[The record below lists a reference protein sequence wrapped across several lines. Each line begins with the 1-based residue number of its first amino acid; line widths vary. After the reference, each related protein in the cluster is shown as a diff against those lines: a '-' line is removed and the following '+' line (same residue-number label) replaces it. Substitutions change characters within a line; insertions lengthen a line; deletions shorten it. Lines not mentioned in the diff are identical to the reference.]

1 MFRRLVSL
9 STENPGESR
18 IHPSKHPEATV
29 SPRPDSAESEA
40 TARATSPVA
49 SGQFATTPLELAAVK
64 RLFSR
69 WLISPLARAR
79 IEHLRPFAEPCRM
92 ARALRQVEEMVRW
105 LEGGARLP
113 MVALSDS
120 REWMLRFLEH
130 GNAPSA
136 VQISELGR
144 ALRISSRMQRVLGEL
159 EDMPELTRLAALL
172 PELEGLRETLDG
184 TLDEKG
190 EVLSSASPALAR
202 IRDEIE
208 SGERDIHVRL
218 QRFLRSG
225 VQKYLQSTQVSW
237 RHDRPVLQVK
247 PEHRRQVPGIVHDR
261 SQSGQT
267 VFVEPQ
273 TVVEPANRLSELR
286 ADERSEIQRVITE
299 LLRELHA
306 QSDALLRT
314 LEGLAWIDSV
324 HARARLVREAGFV
337 VPEIASDCVIR
348 LRDARHP
355 LLLEAVWK
363 QAEDAEQQRAAV
375 EPFDLD
381 LGDPYTTLVVTG
393 PNTGGK
399 TVVLKAVGVIALM
412 GQAGMPVP
420 AASATLPCLDG
431 IWADIGDEQA
441 IEQSLS
447 TFSSHLV
454 RIHQALEHATPNS
467 LVLLDELGAGTDPEE
482 GGALGYAIL
491 DALHAREVRVI
502 ASTHLSK
509 LKDFAYEREGA
520 ENGSMAFDPD
530 ALRPLY
536 RLEVGI
542 PGASQALHIA
552 KVVGLDPAVLEK
564 ARSLLVERDS
574 RLEEIIGQVQRTRRA
589 AEEQRKRAEASARR
603 AVGEEREL
611 AQKTEEVE
619 RRESWIRE
627 EAEHFVDEEL
637 RTARDLLV
645 DPLKQFVNAPS
656 PYDERARGMLRLVE
670 GLLQSSSLGRRREKY
685 LEEVKKGHMV
695 YVPRFRRR
703 CEVRKVDRKR
713 RTIAVDVGGIRMDLP
728 FDDISWLQPL
738 DS

>member
-1 MFRRLVSL
+1 MKPESPVEPPEESPPSSESQEAVSREL
-9 STENPGESR
+9 GVEER
-18 IHPSKHPEATV
+18 Y
-29 SPRPDSAESEA
+29 A
-40 TARATSPVA
+40 TAA
-49 SGQFATTPLELAAVK
+49 LEFDALLAQY
-64 RLFSR
+64 SR

-79 IEHLRPFAEPCRM
+79 VTHLRPFTDAERM
-92 ARALRQVEEMVRW
+92 ARALRQVREMVDW

-120 REWMLRFLEH
+120 RTWVERFLDH
-130 GNAPSA
+130 GSPLSA
-136 VQISELGR
+136 EQLAELGR
-144 ALRISSRMQRVLGEL
+144 ALRISGRMQRVFSEAEAL
-159 EDMPELTRLAALL
+159 PELTRLGALL
-172 PELEGLRETLDG
+172 PDLDALRVRLEDTVD
-184 TLDEKG
+184 DKG
-190 EVLSSASPALAR
+190 EVLSSASPALKR
-202 IRDEIE
+202 IRGEIE
-208 SGERDIHVRL
+208 SSEREIRVRL
-218 QRFLRSG
+218 DRFLRSG
-225 VQKYLQSTQVSW
+225 VQKHLQSTQVAW
-237 RHDRPVLQVK
+237 RNDRPVLQVK

-267 VFVEPQ
+267 VFVEPEL
-273 TVVEPANRLSELR
+273 VVEIANRLTELR
-286 ADERSEIQRVITE
+286 SDERAEIQRVIAE
-299 LLRELHA
+299 LLRELHRKGA
-306 QSDALLRT
+306 DLLRT
-314 LEGLAWIDSV
+314 LEGLAWIDAT
-324 HARARLVREAGFV
+324 HARARLVREAGFTI
-337 VPEIASDCVIR
+337 PEQNDGAAIT

-355 LLLEAVWK
+355 LLLGGIWA
-363 QAEDAEQQRAAV
+363 QSAEVADVLAEV
-375 EPFDLD
+375 VPFDLD

-399 TVVLKAVGVIALM
+399 TIVLKATGLIALM
-412 GQAGMPVP
+412 AQCGMPVP
-420 AASATLPCLDG
+420 AAHASLPCLDG

-447 TFSSHLV
+447 TFSSHIV
-454 RIHQALEHATPNS
+454 RIQKALAHATDRS

-482 GGALGYAIL
+482 GGALGYSIL
-491 DALHAREVRVI
+491 DALHARSVRVI

-552 KVVGLDPAVLEK
+552 KVVGIEGGILDK

-589 AEEQRKRAEASARR
+589 AEEQRRRAEEVARR
-603 AVGEEREL
+603 AVGEEKKLTQR
-611 AQKTEEVE
+611 TEEVE

-637 RTARDLLV
+637 RAARDLLV

-656 PYDERARGMLRLVE
+656 PYDERARGLLRLIE
-670 GLLQSSSLGRRREKY
+670 GLLQRSSLGRRREKY

-703 CEVRKVDRKR
+703 CEVRKIDRKR